1 LSNKQCRQWIAQGK
15 TEQALA
21 WLMSQEVVS
30 AEQYVLLALCKRSN
44 QLLNWEKAIKALLD
58 DQNKSLEDLLLA
70 YSSAAKWS
78 RIGCDR
84 QKQLK
89 YLTLAIQ
96 VASQLKHDRAVL
108 DLEAIKANTL
118 LQLGRVEMA
127 EESLTHCIQKAIQVE
142 YHLLIIAEGIL
153 LCGIWMRKGQFQR
166 VASLC
171 LNIEISA
178 SKRYNWIAFAT
189 ARMMRASCWM
199 IMNSPQQAISLLF
212 ETGNFLYQQG
222 AVAALNLVK
231 ARLGEFQI
239 ILGQDRFEELRQKE

>member
-1 LSNKQCRQWIAQGK
+1 MSNKQCRQWIAQGK

-21 WLMSQEVVS
+21 WLIRQEERS
-30 AEQYVLLALCKRSN
+30 AEYFVLLAICQRSN
-44 QLLNWEKAIKALLD
+44 QLQNWENAIEALLEEG
-58 DQNKSLEDLLLA
+58 QSLEDLLLA
-70 YSSAAKWS
+70 YRSAAKWS
-78 RIGCDR
+78 RVGYDR
-84 QKQLK
+84 QRQLK
-89 YLTLAIQ
+89 YLTLGIQ
-96 VASQLKHDRAVL
+96 IASQLKHERIAL
-108 DLEAIKANTL
+108 DLGAIKANTL
-118 LQLGRVEMA
+118 IQMGHVDLA
-127 EESLTHCIQKAIQVE
+127 EEYLTNCVQKSIQLE

-171 LNIEISA
+171 LNIEASA
-178 SKRYNWIAFAT
+178 GQRCNWIAFST

-199 IMNSPQQAISLLF
+199 ILNSPQQAISLLF

-239 ILGQDRFEELRQKE
+239 ILGQERFEELRQRE